1 MNTLVLLISQTAGA
15 FLSSSLITNQNAAPT
30 FIELVRTNVLS
41 NLVTRSILHP
51 RQLVSTIGNGVRGG
65 ANIISNR
72 PVESH
77 AILRTTNSV
86 LAEEFSN
93 VVAAQQAAAT
103 LAQEGTSEVVV
114 EAINSGTENV
124 ISSLRNS
131 LSASM
136 QTQRSVIIVSTLLP
150 IIALSAFIWLKN
162 PNSSNSMLNIA
173 LEKIPSKEYIAETI
187 KTELAVRTP
196 VIKPAV
202 LSVTAQQVLLVG
214 GTGILFGGVLVI
226 LVLKLN
232 ENYNVKL
239 RKAV

>member
-1 MNTLVLLISQTAGA
+1 M
-15 FLSSSLITNQNAAPT
+15 
-30 FIELVRTNVLS
+30 VRTNVLS

-72 PVESH
+72 AVESH
-77 AILRTTNSV
+77 AILRTTNSL

-114 EAINSGTENV
+114 EAINSGTANV

-150 IIALSAFIWLKN
+150 IVAFSTFIWLKH
-162 PNSSNSMLNIA
+162 PSSTAMLNVA

-202 LSVTAQQVLLVG
+202 LSITAQQVLLVG

-239 RKAV
+239 RKAL

>member
-1 MNTLVLLISQTAGA
+1 M
-15 FLSSSLITNQNAAPT
+15 F
-30 FIELVRTNVLS
+30 
-41 NLVTRSILHP
+41 
-51 RQLVSTIGNGVRGG
+51 
-65 ANIISNR
+65 
-72 PVESH
+72 
-77 AILRTTNSV
+77 
-86 LAEEFSN
+86 FSN
-93 VVAAQQAAAT
+93 VVAAQQAATT
-103 LAQEGTSEVVV
+103 LAQEGTSEMVV

-124 ISSLRNS
+124 INSLRNS

-136 QTQRSVIIVSTLLP
+136 HTQRSVIIVSTLLP

-196 VIKPAV
+196 VIKPAI

-232 ENYNVKL
+232 QDYNVKL
-239 RKAV
+239 KKSSSV

>member
-1 MNTLVLLISQTAGA
+1 M
-15 FLSSSLITNQNAAPT
+15 
-30 FIELVRTNVLS
+30 
-41 NLVTRSILHP
+41 HP

-72 PVESH
+72 AVESH
-77 AILRTTNSV
+77 AILRTTNSL

-114 EAINSGTENV
+114 EAINSGTANV

-150 IIALSAFIWLKN
+150 IVAFSTFIWLKH
-162 PNSSNSMLNIA
+162 PSSTAMLNVA

-202 LSVTAQQVLLVG
+202 LSITAQQVLLVG